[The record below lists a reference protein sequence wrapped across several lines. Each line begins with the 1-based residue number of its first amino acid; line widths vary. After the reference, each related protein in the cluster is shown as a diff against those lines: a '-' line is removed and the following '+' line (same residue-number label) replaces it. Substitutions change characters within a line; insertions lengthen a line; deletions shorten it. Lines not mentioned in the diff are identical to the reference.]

1 VHCGR
6 CESCVAANFHHIS
19 ALHIAEQYSASPKI
33 TKEIADHA
41 SHTDGSEIVLETI
54 EAKDVGAWNRLVGIK
69 IYDSGEVIG
78 GFDGDLK
85 DDVIRVCD
93 FKFEEKVFGIVNDE
107 IIFCFVTRCYLN
119 IFNGVIQGQINIWPI
134 SYLIFL

>member
-1 VHCGR
+1 M
-6 CESCVAANFHHIS
+6 
-19 ALHIAEQYSASPKI
+19 
-33 TKEIADHA
+33 
-41 SHTDGSEIVLETI
+41 
-54 EAKDVGAWNRLVGIK
+54 
-69 IYDSGEVIG
+69 
-78 GFDGDLK
+78 K

-119 IFNGVIQGQINIWPI
+119 IFIGVIQGQINIWPI